1 MASATLENIF
11 YCHGRS
17 PWVYAKPN
25 EILNILP
32 VQIGYSQ
39 IEFCKTLK
47 ENLKQ
52 RHYIKIGE
60 KCIICFD
67 PIYKKNDALLTDC
80 GHYFHNS
87 CVQKYYEMNFKQV
100 GNCPLCR
107 QDIGEGST
115 NQIYCNSK
123 KILDKLEDF
132 WMHSATLIPKKCYEL
147 KIDVE
152 GIRSMNYI
160 HDLGMNAQC
169 VKCLDYRQGKYKLYF
184 MDQAWQFE

>member
-1 MASATLENIF
+1 MESATLENIF
-11 YCHGRS
+11 HCHERNS
-17 PWVYAKPN
+17 WIYAKPN
-25 EILNILP
+25 ELFAVVP

-39 IEFCKTLK
+39 IERYKTLK

-60 KCIICFD
+60 KCIICFE
-67 PIYKKNDALLTDC
+67 PIYKKNDAFLTDC

-87 CVQKYYEMNFKQV
+87 CVKKCYEINFKQV
-100 GNCPLCR
+100 SKCPLCR
-107 QDIGEGST
+107 QDVGEGPV
-115 NQIYCNSK
+115 NQIYCNSE

-152 GIRSMNYI
+152 GIITLHYI
-160 HDLGMNAQC
+160 HDLGMNANC
-169 VKCLDYRQGKYKLYF
+169 TKCLDYRQGKYKLYF
-184 MDQAWQFE
+184 LEQAWRFE